1 MNRNLLCIA
10 AVIVLFSA
18 NRLQAVEMVIGQPTQ
33 LLSSAE
39 GAISLRFQNHS
50 WMTSNGVTHLLF
62 NTGSNS
68 GALELWSGSD
78 AVDWSRKSSIPR
90 SSRGSQADGVL
101 DESSLYVAYPTSA
114 GEIRLAVF
122 RLPIPC
128 ELLAARTRHNGGKA
142 SKHNLRSSVCRRRQT
157 RQDLDRGCFGKG

>member
-1 MNRNLLCIA
+1 MPLIGLGSLQSPEAHA
-10 AVIVLFSA
+10 A
-18 NRLQAVEMVIGQPTQ
+18 RKPT
-33 LLSSAE
+33 
-39 GAISLRFQNHS
+39 GF
-50 WMTSNGVTHLLF
+50 
-62 NTGSNS
+62 
-68 GALELWSGSD
+68 
-78 AVDWSRKSSIPR
+78 
-90 SSRGSQADGVL
+90 L